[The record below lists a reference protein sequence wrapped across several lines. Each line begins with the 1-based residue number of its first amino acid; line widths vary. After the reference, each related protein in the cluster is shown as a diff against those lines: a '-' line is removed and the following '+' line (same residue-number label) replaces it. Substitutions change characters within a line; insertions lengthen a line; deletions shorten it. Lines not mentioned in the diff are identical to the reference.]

1 MRILVW
7 GIEQD
12 LRVAVNKAS
21 YLLDTAN
28 HFNINVELVGI
39 GHTFTTFKDRL
50 YLLQDYLTNI
60 DPNEIILVMD
70 GYDTLFN
77 NNAESALSTF
87 LSKNTRILI
96 SAERMFT
103 YQYPMYLDNYNKIES
118 DYRYVN
124 AGTFM
129 GYAGDINQ
137 MLTELFELPLT
148 SQIDQGLMGAWLHD
162 MLDQPTIAQL
172 DINCD
177 VFWVTSG
184 DWNKLKEIVETENP
198 IKNPFTNTRPFV
210 IHNTGNA
217 DDSLRQSYEA
227 AYKNIMNY

>member
-12 LRVAVNKAS
+12 LKVAVDKAS

-28 HFNINVELVGI
+28 HFNIDVELIGI

-50 YLLQDYLTNI
+50 YILQDYLTDI

-77 NNAESALSTF
+77 NDIKYATYTF
-87 LSKNTRILI
+87 LAKNTRILI

-129 GYAGDINQ
+129 GYAGDVNQ

-148 SQIDQGLMGAWLHD
+148 THIDQGLIGAWLHER
-162 MLDQPTIAQL
+162 LDDTNRVQL
-172 DINCD
+172 DINCEI
-177 VFWVTSG
+177 FWVTSG
-184 DWNKLKEIVETENP
+184 DWHTLKEINGDIV
-198 IKNPFTNTRPFV
+198 NPFTNNKPFI

-217 DDSLRQSYEA
+217 DFSLRQAYEN
-227 AYKNIMNY
+227 AYKNIISF

>member
-12 LRVAVNKAS
+12 LKVAVDKAS

-28 HFNINVELVGI
+28 HFNIDVELVGI

-60 DPNEIILVMD
+60 DPNEVILVMD

-77 NNAESALSTF
+77 SDIESALNAF

-103 YQYPMYLDNYNKIES
+103 YQYPMYLDKYNEIES
-118 DYRYVN
+118 DYRYIN
-124 AGTFM
+124 AGTFI
-129 GYAGDINQ
+129 GYASDINQ
-137 MLTELFELPLT
+137 MLTELFELPLI
-148 SQIDQGLMGAWLHD
+148 SQIDQGLMGAWLYNI
-162 MLDQPTIAQL
+162 LDQPTKAQL

-177 VFWVTSG
+177 IFWVTSG
-184 DWNKLKEIVETENP
+184 DWDKLKEIAEGKNP

-217 DDSLRQSYEA
+217 DTNLRQSYEA
-227 AYKNIMNY
+227 AYKNIVDF

>member
-12 LRVAVNKAS
+12 LKVAVDKAS

-28 HFNINVELVGI
+28 HFNIDVELVGI

-50 YLLQDYLTNI
+50 YLLQDYLTDI
-60 DPNEIILVMD
+60 DPNEVILVMD

-77 NNAESALSTF
+77 SDIESALNAF

-103 YQYPMYLDNYNKIES
+103 YQYPMYLDKYNEIES
-118 DYRYVN
+118 DYRYIN
-124 AGTFM
+124 AGTFI
-129 GYAGDINQ
+129 GYASDINQ
-137 MLTELFELPLT
+137 MLTELFELPLI
-148 SQIDQGLMGAWLHD
+148 SQIDQGLMGAWLYNI
-162 MLDQPTIAQL
+162 LDQPTKAQL

-177 VFWVTSG
+177 IFWVTSG
-184 DWNKLKEIVETENP
+184 DWDKLKEIAEGKNP

-217 DDSLRQSYEA
+217 DTNLRQSYEA
-227 AYKNIMNY
+227 AYKNIVDF

>member
-12 LRVAVNKAS
+12 LKVAVDKAS
-21 YLLDTAN
+21 YLLDTSN
-28 HFNINVELVGI
+28 HFNIDIELIGI

-50 YLLQDYLTNI
+50 YLLQNYLTDV

-77 NNAESALSTF
+77 NNIEYAIDTF
-87 LSKNTRILI
+87 IFKNTRILI

-103 YQYPMYLDNYNKIES
+103 YQYPIYLDNYNKIES

-129 GYAGDINQ
+129 GYASDINQ
-137 MLTELFELPLT
+137 MLTELFELPL
-148 SQIDQGLMGAWLHD
+148 SSEIDQGLMGAWLHGI
-162 MLDQPTIAQL
+162 LNQPTKVQL
-172 DINCD
+172 DTNCD

-184 DWNKLKEIVETENP
+184 DWNKLKEIAETDDV
-198 IKNPFTNTRPFV
+198 IKNPFTDTRPFV

-217 DDSLRQSYEA
+217 DANLRQSYEA
-227 AYKNIMNY
+227 AYKNIVDF

>member
-1 MRILVW
+1 VRILVW

-12 LRVAVNKAS
+12 LKVAVDKAS

-28 HFNINVELVGI
+28 HFNIDVELVGI

-60 DPNEIILVMD
+60 DPNEVILVMD

-77 NNAESALSTF
+77 SDIESALNAF

-103 YQYPMYLDNYNKIES
+103 YQYPMYLDKYNEIES
-118 DYRYVN
+118 DYRYIN
-124 AGTFM
+124 AGTFI
-129 GYAGDINQ
+129 GYASDINQ
-137 MLTELFELPLT
+137 MLTELFELPLI
-148 SQIDQGLMGAWLHD
+148 SQIDQGLMGAWLYNI
-162 MLDQPTIAQL
+162 LDQPTKAQL

-177 VFWVTSG
+177 IFWVTSG
-184 DWNKLKEIVETENP
+184 DWDKLKEIAEGKNP

-217 DDSLRQSYEA
+217 DTNLRQSYEA
-227 AYKNIMNY
+227 AYKNIVDF